1 VKAAVDAAVLELV
14 DDVELRQLVDAI
26 ELALEANGRP
36 LRVLAGDVVRG
47 DLARRDETVD
57 LSDHL

>member
-1 VKAAVDAAVLELV
+1 VKAAVDATVLELV

-47 DLARRDETVD
+47 DLARRDETVG

>member
-1 VKAAVDAAVLELV
+1 VKAAVDATVLELV